1 MGVLRVAGSFV
12 PAAAASG
19 VETGLAGAAE
29 NVAAAAGT
37 AADNAVDNGIIQAG
51 EQAGAEGVVNAAP
64 LATSAAGNPLT
75 GIALSRQLG
84 NEGERAVGIMGPKVG
99 VEMPSGVMR
108 FPDEAIGQPVN
119 VLNEVK
125 NVKSLSFTRQLRDYA
140 AYAKAK
146 GLTFNLYIRPSTQM
160 SGPLKAAIASKE
172 LFVYG
177 IPGAK

>member
-1 MGVLRVAGSFV
+1 M

-75 GIALSRQLG
+75 GIALARQLG

-108 FPDEAIGQPVN
+108 FPDQFDAN
-119 VLNEVK
+119 TRVLEEVK
-125 NVKSLSFTRQLRDYA
+125 NIAKLSYTQQLRDYA
-140 AYAKAK
+140 AFIQQIR
-146 GLTFNLYIRPSTQM
+146 GTFNLYVRPSTTY
-160 SGPLKAAIASKE
+160 SGPLQEFIDANANLIKI
-172 LFVYG
+172 FH
-177 IPGAK
+177 IPGTK